1 MEQYVC
7 GVCGH
12 VHDEATEGVFAELS
26 DNFLCLKCGCYKDD
40 YMVMEAA

>member
-12 VHDEATEGVFAELS
+12 VHDEAVEGVFAELS
-26 DNFLCLKCGCYKDD
+26 DNFLCPECGCYKDE
-40 YMVMEAA
+40 YAVMEAT